1 MNTAISPGE
10 SADQDQEVV
19 PLAVMPGLGL
29 PAVFGWSAGVFA
41 ASPWPSRLSPAIARA
56 QSDMNTIRHS
66 NLAAIR
72 L

>member
-29 PAVFGWSAGVFA
+29 PAVF
-41 ASPWPSRLSPAIARA
+41 
-56 QSDMNTIRHS
+56 
-66 NLAAIR
+66 
-72 L
+72 